1 MFEKGFTFLLGS
13 GFFAPLSRISLT
25 PLSLKENEDYMYSLL
40 VLDRQDKLE
49 TDFYFKAMA
58 VGSMQLMY
66 MWQNKNFKKGA
77 VIDIR
82 LLK

>member
-1 MFEKGFTFLLGS
+1 MSTTC
-13 GFFAPLSRISLT
+13 T
-25 PLSLKENEDYMYSLL
+25 PRL

-49 TDFYFKAMA
+49 TDFYFQAMA

-66 MWQNKNFKKGA
+66 MWQNKNLKKGA
-77 VIDIR
+77 VIDIS